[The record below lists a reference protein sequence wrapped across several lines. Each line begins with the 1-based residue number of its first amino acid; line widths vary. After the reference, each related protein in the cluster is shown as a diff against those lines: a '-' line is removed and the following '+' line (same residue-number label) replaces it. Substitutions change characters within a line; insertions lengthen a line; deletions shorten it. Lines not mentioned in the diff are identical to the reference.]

1 MHPTLFHQAMVL
13 TLAATA
19 MALCHAQELPLQAP
33 PPIRESAGVLYV
45 SGGVGTEDVARMQ
58 ELAPRFNVTIRFQD
72 KATGASLSDIIVV
85 VLNEKNERLLRLVT
99 EGPLLYMKMQPG
111 RYVLAMA
118 YQDSVQKR
126 TVTVGRA
133 PQSMT
138 RAFPVNEREGAW
150 LYCPD
155 QSVRCTGPDTYPGY
169 PGYNRSV
176 TARQTITSVH
186 KVRPFTN
193 FLISADDGWLATP
206 LSFRFALCDIAAV
219 SL

>member
-1 MHPTLFHQAMVL
+1 MHSTLFHNAMAL

-19 MALCHAQELPLQAP
+19 VAVSHAQELPLQTP
-33 PPIRESAGVLYV
+33 PLIRESAGILYV

-58 ELAPRFNVTIRFQD
+58 ELAPRFNVRIRFQD
-72 KATGASLSDIIVV
+72 KATGASLSDVIVV

-126 TVTVGRA
+126 TVTIGRA
-133 PQSMT
+133 PQNMT
-138 RAFPVNEREGAW
+138 LAFPVNEREGAW
-150 LYCPD
+150 LYCRD
-155 QSVRCTGPDTYPGY
+155 QNVRCTGPDIY

-176 TARQTITSVH
+176 TAGKPSPSSIR
-186 KVRPFTN
+186 
-193 FLISADDGWLATP
+193 
-206 LSFRFALCDIAAV
+206 
-219 SL
+219 